1 MDLIVESESFPVILV
16 ESKELMQMIHFRDW
30 LRECFQIFFHYTN
43 QQKVNDIFQPLKH
56 NKIKLRKHIKR
67 LCLKGEII
75 VGLSPELLPFD
86 SI

>member
-43 QQKVNDIFQPLKH
+43 
-56 NKIKLRKHIKR
+56 
-67 LCLKGEII
+67 
-75 VGLSPELLPFD
+75 
-86 SI
+86 